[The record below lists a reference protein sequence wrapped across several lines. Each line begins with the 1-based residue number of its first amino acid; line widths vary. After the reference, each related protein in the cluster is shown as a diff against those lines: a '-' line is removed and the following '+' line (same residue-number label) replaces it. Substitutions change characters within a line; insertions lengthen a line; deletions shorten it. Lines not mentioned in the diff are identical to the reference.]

1 MSIEEILL
9 EAEKTSQRI
18 DVINR
23 VTILRKNNSTLTL
36 EEAFDIAYGQIL
48 KQRTS

>member
-9 EAEKTSQRI
+9 EAEKTGQRI